1 MHVHNDISCAESAM
15 ESYYGV
21 QLGIA
26 LGPSVNRVL
35 RAGLDISVLSSNK
48 NLNWQ
53 QTISGLFTE
62 RFVLD

>member
-1 MHVHNDISCAESAM
+1 M
-15 ESYYGV
+15 ESCYGV

-35 RAGLDISVLSSNK
+35 GAGLDTSVLNSVK

-62 RFVLD
+62 RSALD